1 MIPIIITSLG
11 ILLCIALSN
20 FFSSS
25 EMSFS
30 AASTVRLEH
39 EAEAG
44 KKSAQKALLISNR
57 FDDALSTILI
67 GNNLVN
73 IAASSLMVVLLT
85 LVHEKTGMTFPTW
98 LGTVI
103 ITVLIIIFGETIP
116 KITTK
121 KKPNVKA
128 MLFAYPIR
136 ILMIIL
142 YPLVW
147 ITVKIVNLIVGK
159 EKTDEEEEDDEAV
172 EEFQSIIETAE
183 DEGVLS
189 SDSSELI
196 QATIDF
202 TDTSVSEVMTSRVD
216 MDAIDIDDDEK
227 EILKIIEETPYSR
240 LPVYED
246 DIDNIIGVLHVNHIL
261 RSLADGD
268 KFKIRNL
275 LMEPCF
281 VYKTMKLPDVLA
293 TLKKSKQHMA
303 IVTNEYGGTHGIVT
317 MEDVLEELVGEIWDE
332 SDEVEEEL
340 IEHGDDL
347 EVDGDMILE
356 DLFEE
361 FDLEADEFES
371 ETVGGWC
378 IEQLEHYPEAGET
391 FKYENLKI
399 TVLDAD
405 ERRVNKV
412 FVEELEPEEPISQ
425 EDIIIG

>member
-1 MIPIIITSLG
+1 MTAIILIAVG
-11 ILLCIALSN
+11 ILFCINLSD

-30 AASTVRLEH
+30 AASEVRLEH
-39 EAEAG
+39 EAANG
-44 KKSAQKALLISNR
+44 RKTAKKALEITNR

-85 LVHEKTGMTFPTW
+85 LIHDKTGVNFPTW

-116 KITTK
+116 KISTK
-121 KKPNVKA
+121 KRPNTRA
-128 MLFAYPIR
+128 MRYAYPIR
-136 ILMIIL
+136 ILMTLL

-147 ITVKIVNLIVGK
+147 LTVKLVTLIVGK
-159 EKTDEEEEDDEAV
+159 EKVDDDDEDEAV

-183 DEGVLS
+183 DEGILS

-202 TDTSVSEVMTSRVD
+202 SDTSASDVMTSRVD
-216 MDAIDIDDDEK
+216 LDTIDVDDDEK
-227 EILKIIEETPYSR
+227 EILKIIESTPYTR

-246 DIDNIIGVLHVNHIL
+246 DIDNIIGVLHINHLL

-268 KFKIRNL
+268 KFNIKNH

-281 VYKTMKLPDVLA
+281 VYKTTKLPDVLA
-293 TLKKSKQHMA
+293 ALKKNKQHMA

>member
-1 MIPIIITSLG
+1 MTIAIIAVSLG
-11 ILLCIALSN
+11 ILLCILLSN

-30 AASTVRLEH
+30 ASSDVRLEH
-39 EAEAG
+39 EAENG
-44 KKSAQKALLISNR
+44 KKSAQKALEITKR
-57 FDDALSTILI
+57 FDNALSTILI

-85 LVHEKTGMTFPTW
+85 LIQEETGKNFPTW

-121 KKPNVKA
+121 KKPNTKA
-128 MLFAYPIR
+128 MLYAYPIR
-136 ILMIIL
+136 VLMIFL

-147 ITVKIVNLIVGK
+147 ITVKLVTLIVGK
-159 EKTDEEEEDDEAV
+159 ERNDEDDEDEAV

-189 SDSSELI
+189 SDSSELL

-202 TDTSVSEVMTSRVD
+202 SDTSASDVMTSRVD

-227 EILKIIEETPYSR
+227 EILKIIQETPYSR

-246 DIDNIIGVLHVNHIL
+246 DIDNIIGVIHVNHVL

-268 KFKIRNL
+268 KLNIKNL

-281 VYKTMKLPDVLA
+281 VYKTMKLPDVLGE
-293 TLKKSKQHMA
+293 LKNSKQHLA

-340 IEHGDDL
+340 VERGDDL

-356 DLFEE
+356 DLFDE
-361 FDLEADEFES
+361 FDIEENDFES

-378 IEQLEHYPEAGET
+378 IEQLGHYPEAGEEFT
-391 FKYENLKI
+391 YENLKI
-399 TVLDAD
+399 TILEAD

-412 FVEELEPEEPISQ
+412 LVEELEIEETTDEP
-425 EDIIIG
+425 D

>member
-1 MIPIIITSLG
+1 MTPIILVSVG
-11 ILLCIALSN
+11 IFLCIFLSR

-30 AASTVRLEH
+30 AASVVRLEH
-39 EAEAG
+39 EAESG
-44 KKSAQKALLISNR
+44 KKSAQKALEISER

-147 ITVKIVNLIVGK
+147 LTVKVVTLIVGK
-159 EKTDEEEEDDEAV
+159 EKIDEDDEDEAV

-202 TDTSVSEVMTSRVD
+202 SDTSASDVMTSRVD

-227 EILKIIEETPYSR
+227 EILKLIQETPYSR

-268 KFKIRNL
+268 KFNIRNL

-281 VYKTMKLPDVLA
+281 VYKTMKLPDVLEE
-293 TLKKSKQHMA
+293 LKNNKQHMA

-361 FDLEADEFES
+361 FNLEADEFES

>member
-1 MIPIIITSLG
+1 MSTLPIILVSIG
-11 ILLCIALSN
+11 ILLCVILSN

-30 AASTVRLEH
+30 AASEVRLEH
-39 EAEAG
+39 EADNG
-44 KKSAQKALLISNR
+44 KKSAQRALAISQR

-73 IAASSLMVVLLT
+73 IAASSLMVVLLKLT
-85 LVHEKTGMTFPTW
+85 LDNPDKYNW
-98 LGTVI
+98 LGTVV
-103 ITVLIIIFGETIP
+103 ITVLVIIFGETIP

-121 KKPNVKA
+121 KKPNTIA
-128 MLFAYPIR
+128 MRHSLPIKV
-136 ILMIIL
+136 LMTIL
-142 YPLVW
+142 YPIVF
-147 ITVKIVNLIVGK
+147 ITVKLVNLITGP
-159 EKTDEEEEDDEAV
+159 EKDEEDDEEEAV

-202 TDTSVSEVMTSRVD
+202 TDTSASDVMTSRVD
-216 MDAIDIDDDEK
+216 MEAIDIDDDEK
-227 EILKIIEETPYSR
+227 EIRKFIRETSFTR
-240 LPVYED
+240 IPVYED
-246 DIDNIIGVLHVNHIL
+246 DIDNIIGVLHINHVL

-268 KFKIRNL
+268 KLNLKNL

-281 VYKTMKLPDVLA
+281 VYKTMKLPDVLRE
-293 TLKKSKQHMA
+293 LKKNKQHLA

-317 MEDVLEELVGEIWDE
+317 LEDVLEELVGEIWDE

-340 IEHGDDL
+340 IEHDDDF
-347 EVDGDMILE
+347 EVDGDMILD

-361 FDLEADEFES
+361 LELPESEFES

-378 IEQLEHYPEAGET
+378 IEILEHYPAPGEGFT
-391 FKYENLKI
+391 YEDISI
-399 TVLDAD
+399 TILETD
-405 ERRVNKV
+405 ERRVEKV
-412 FVEELEPEEPISQ
+412 RIEKIIKEPEDE
-425 EDIIIG
+425 E